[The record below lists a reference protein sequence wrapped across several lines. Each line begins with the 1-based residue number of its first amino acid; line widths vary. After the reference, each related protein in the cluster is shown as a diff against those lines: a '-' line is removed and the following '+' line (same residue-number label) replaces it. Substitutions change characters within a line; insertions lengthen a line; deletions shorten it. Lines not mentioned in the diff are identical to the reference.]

1 MKSLLLIALT
11 CLACVEVN
19 PEPQFAKARQL
30 IEASTGRSEVFDPAS
45 PRLGSEELASLLAD
59 GLSLEEAMRLALVH
73 NRELQAEFQEIG
85 IANADWVQAQL
96 YANPTLDVLLR
107 FPSDGG
113 RSMLEGIL
121 SLDLLDLWRVPKR
134 TEIARHE
141 LEATV
146 LRIAFQA
153 SERLAETR
161 QAYFGAV
168 AAEELLQVAEE
179 NVELATRWLEA
190 MQSLREAGAGDAYD
204 ESLARGPWL
213 SAQLRQQALAVEA
226 ARAKRELA
234 KALSLGQ
241 NIDQLELSDPLP
253 IQSVPSFESE
263 TLVSIALGA
272 RHDLKAIESSILALD
287 SQVRLEEHQAWGELS
302 AGPGV
307 ERPTGRGSSLIGPS
321 LSLSLPILDRN
332 QAQVARRAH
341 ELERRVQLH
350 ANAQVLIAQ
359 DVRSSAARVNA
370 ASRALEFYASE
381 LLPHAQ
387 RSLELIQAS
396 HGAGHASLEALI
408 DAQARLLE
416 VRAAQVR
423 LKLEA
428 AHAGAELKQVLGAP
442 IPASAPERLTDP
454 R

>member
-1 MKSLLLIALT
+1 MKSLLLIAAVT
-11 CLACVEVN
+11 LACVEVN
-19 PEPQFAKARQL
+19 PDPEYAEARHL
-30 IEASTGRSEVFDPAS
+30 IEASTGRSEVFDPAL
-45 PRLGSEELASLLAD
+45 PRLDGEELASMLAD

-96 YANPTLDVLLR
+96 HANPTLDVLLR

-121 SLDLLDLWRVPKR
+121 GLDLLDLWRVPKR
-134 TEIARHE
+134 TEAARHE
-141 LEATV
+141 LNATV

-161 QAYFGAV
+161 QAYFAAV
-168 AAEELLQVAEE
+168 AAEELLSVAEE
-179 NVELATRWLEA
+179 NLQLATRWLEA
-190 MQSLREAGAGDAYD
+190 MQSLRAAGAGDAYD

-213 SAQLRQQALAVEA
+213 SAQLHQQTLAVA
-226 ARAKRELA
+226 AAEAKRELA
-234 KALSLGQ
+234 KGLSLGQ
-241 NIDQLELSDPLP
+241 NIDALLLCDPLP
-253 IQSVPSFESE
+253 SQSVPDFESE
-263 TLVSIALGA
+263 TLVRIALES
-272 RHDLKAIESSILALD
+272 RHDLKAIEASVLALD
-287 SQVRLEEHQAWGELS
+287 SQVRLEEHRAFGELS

-307 ERPTGRGSSLIGPS
+307 ERPAGRGGSLIGPS

-370 ASRALEFYASE
+370 ASRALEFYSQE

-387 RSLELIQAS
+387 RSLDLIQAS

-408 DAQARLLE
+408 DAQARLLD

-423 LKLEA
+423 LRLEA
-428 AHAGAELKQVLGAP
+428 AHAGAELKQALGAP
-442 IPASAPERLTDP
+442 IPASAASAGH
-454 R
+454 